1 MMENKIKRIEELID
15 IIDKHNYNYYVLNEP
30 KISDYDFDMLLK
42 ELESLE
48 KETGYVKDY
57 SPTQRVGSDT
67 LNTFADVKRD
77 VMMGSIENCYDRE
90 ELYAWLKKYD
100 SYGTFI
106 LEPKYDGTSCSIIY
120 KNGVISVASTR
131 GNGYVGSDIT
141 ENVKTIKNVP
151 LKLDIV
157 GERKNDW
164 HYDGIYI
171 PDEIEIRGEILLP
184 KSELKR
190 INIEREKQGL
200 PVFANERNAA
210 AGSIKQQ
217 DSRVTASRN
226 LIFKPYRVICN
237 DREFTKKYLQSQHM
251 ALDVATIFGFSDVF
265 YVRCVD
271 AYTVQSMLTEFEDK
285 FLNEQDYCMDGAVIK
300 VDDRLAQNAIGSTN
314 KTPRWAK
321 AFKFKQEQASTKL
334 NSITVQLGMSGQLG
348 FVGEL
353 DPVEVDGSVIS
364 RVTLN
369 NMDYIREMDIKI
381 GSYVFVKKNG
391 AVIPGIVGIDYERNV
406 LEGVEPVEFEEPVVC
421 PFCGGELTK
430 ISDEGAHLFCTNKEC
445 EERIVQKISYFV
457 KKECMNIDGISEKTI
472 RKMYKSINL
481 RSWQD
486 LMLSSASGAFHYV
499 FGDGKSTENL
509 NNSIRKSMENCY
521 GDRVLCAFGIPMI
534 GKITSQKVMERFKNF
549 DNLVNASLDD
559 ILSVE
564 GIGTVAGTKLYEYI
578 RENTQEFED
587 AKDWFKCY
595 VEDKPVAEWAPLS
608 GMTILATGTLENFKR
623 DEIKA
628 SVIENGGKYASGV
641 SGKLTFMI
649 VGSDA
654 GKSKID
660 KATALGVKM
669 ITEAEYMKMIS

>member
-1 MMENKIKRIEELID
+1 
-15 IIDKHNYNYYVLNEP
+15 
-30 KISDYDFDMLLK
+30 
-42 ELESLE
+42 
-48 KETGYVKDY
+48 
-57 SPTQRVGSDT
+57 
-67 LNTFADVKRD
+67 
-77 VMMGSIENCYDRE
+77 
-90 ELYAWLKKYD
+90 
-100 SYGTFI
+100 
-106 LEPKYDGTSCSIIY
+106 
-120 KNGVISVASTR
+120 
-131 GNGYVGSDIT
+131 
-141 ENVKTIKNVP
+141 
-151 LKLDIV
+151 
-157 GERKNDW
+157 
-164 HYDGIYI
+164 
-171 PDEIEIRGEILLP
+171 
-184 KSELKR
+184 
-190 INIEREKQGL
+190 
-200 PVFANERNAA
+200 
-210 AGSIKQQ
+210 
-217 DSRVTASRN
+217 
-226 LIFKPYRVICN
+226 
-237 DREFTKKYLQSQHM
+237 M

-271 AYTVQSMLTEFEDK
+271 SYTVQSMLTEFENR

-314 KTPRWAK
+314 KTPKWAK

-369 NMDYIREMDIKI
+369 NMDYIREMDIKV

-406 LEGVEPVEFEEPVVC
+406 LEGVEPVEFKEPIVC

-430 ISDEGAHLFCTNKEC
+430 ISDDGAHLFCTNKDC

-457 KKECMNIDGISEKTI
+457 KKECMDIDGISEKTI

-486 LMLSSASGAFHYV
+486 LMLSSASGAFMYV
-499 FGDGKSTENL
+499 FGDGKTMENL
-509 NNSIRKSMENCY
+509 NNSIRKSIETCY
-521 GDRVLCAFGIPMI
+521 GDRVLCALGIPMI
-534 GKITSQKVMERFKNF
+534 GKITSQKIMEHFKNF
-549 DNLVNASLDD
+549 DNLMNASLDE
-559 ILSVE
+559 ILSVD
-564 GIGTVAGTKLYEYI
+564 GVGSVAGKKLYNYI
-578 RENTQEFED
+578 KENTDEFDD
-587 AKDWFKCY
+587 AKSWFKCY
-595 VEDKPVAEWAPLS
+595 VEEKKSVEGGALS

-669 ITEAEYMKMIS
+669 ISEDDYMKMIS

>member
-1 MMENKIKRIEELID
+1 MINKINRIDELIS
-15 IIDKHNYNYYVLNEP
+15 IIDEHNYNYYVLNEP
-30 KISDYDFDMLLK
+30 KITDYDFDMLLK

-57 SPTQRVGSDT
+57 SPTQRVGSDV
-67 LNTFADVKRD
+67 LNTFSDVKRD
-77 VMMGSIENCYDRE
+77 VMMGSIENCYDRD
-90 ELYAWLKKYD
+90 ELYVWLKNYD
-100 SYGTFI
+100 GYGSFI
-106 LEPKYDGTSCSIIY
+106 IEPKYDGTSCSIIY

-131 GNGYVGSDIT
+131 GNGYIGSDIT

-151 LKLDIV
+151 LRLDVV

-164 HYDGIYI
+164 RYSDIYV

-226 LIFKPYRVICN
+226 LIFMPYRVICN
-237 DREFTKKYLQSQHM
+237 DNVFSSKYLKSQHM
-251 ALDVATIFGFSDVF
+251 ALDVASIFGFSEGF

-271 AYTVQSMLTEFEDK
+271 ANTVQSMLTEFEER
-285 FLNEQDYCMDGAVIK
+285 FLKEQDYCMDGAVVK
-300 VDDRLAQNAIGSTN
+300 VDDMLAQNTIGSTN
-314 KTPRWAK
+314 KTPKWAK

-334 NSITVQLGMSGQLG
+334 NNITVQLGMSGQLG
-348 FVGEL
+348 FVGEV

-381 GSYVFVKKNG
+381 GSYVFIKKNG
-391 AVIPGIVGIDYERNV
+391 AVIPGVVGVDYERNV
-406 LEGVEPVEFEEPVVC
+406 LEGIEPVDFEEPTFC
-421 PFCGGELTK
+421 PFCGGALTK
-430 ISDEGAHLFCTNKEC
+430 ISEDGAHLFCTNKNC

-457 KKECMNIDGISEKTI
+457 KKECMDIDGISDKTI
-472 RKMYKSINL
+472 RKLYSVLDL

-486 LMLSSASGAFHYV
+486 LIWCSTTNAFSVV
-499 FGDGKSTENL
+499 FGEGKTATNL
-509 NNSIRKSMENCY
+509 INSIRKSMETCY
-521 GDRVLCAFGIPMI
+521 GDRVLCALGIPMI
-534 GKITSQKVMERFKNF
+534 GKITSQKIMNHFKNF
-549 DNLVNASLDD
+549 DNLVNASLDE
-559 ILSVE
+559 ILSVD
-564 GIGTVAGTKLYEYI
+564 GIGSVAGTKLYNYI
-578 RENTQEFED
+578 RENEQEFED
-587 AKDWFKCY
+587 AKMWFKCY
-595 VEDKPVAEWAPLS
+595 VEDKKSVDGGVLT
-608 GMTILATGTLENFKR
+608 GMTILATGTLEKFKR
-623 DEIKA
+623 DEIKQ
-628 SVIENGGKYASGV
+628 SVIDNGGKYASSV

-654 GKSKID
+654 GKSKLD
-660 KATALGVKM
+660 KAKSLGVKM
-669 ITEAEYMKMIS
+669 ITEQEYIDMIS